1 MPINS
6 PDDLPSTIRRSD
18 EHAQAIFTETLNSA
32 EGTYG
37 PGERARRTAFA
48 SLKHSYEK
56 VGDHW
61 ERKAHKGPSDEQAAR
76 GVGEDSV
83 TARETAGGV
92 DAKGHT
98 KAELLERARSLG
110 LDVKARM
117 TKDELVVALERYNDR
132 ETRHARERERERAKG

>member
-1 MPINS
+1 MPITS

-32 EGTYG
+32 EATYG

-61 ERKAHKGPSDEQAAR
+61 EPKAHRGPSDEQAAR
-76 GVGEDSV
+76 GVGEGS
-83 TARETAGGV
+83 ARARPTAGGV

-98 KAELLERARSLG
+98 KQELLDRARSLG
-110 LDVKARM
+110 VDVRTRM
-117 TKDELVVALERYNDR
+117 TKDEIVVALERHNDR
-132 ETRHARERERERAKG
+132 ETRRARERERAQSDQ